1 MADNEEHKD
10 KFVAH
15 YYELAFGL
23 LLKGVR
29 RRIIDAS
36 EINNQA
42 SVLEVACG
50 TGEQAL
56 LYAKEGAAVT
66 ALDLSEEMLA
76 VANSKRGRYQLKFLQ
91 GDAANLPFDDNQFDL
106 TTITLTLHE
115 INPDMRDKVIEEMKR
130 VTKSDGRIIVADY
143 SISQGRGFLSYLGGL
158 AIFGIE
164 KLVGGDHYKNY
175 REFMKNGDIY
185 ALVQKH
191 ALKIEKAYG
200 AYGNNLVIL
209 SLKKL

>member
-1 MADNEEHKD
+1 MADNDEHKN
-10 KFVAH
+10 KLIAR

-36 EINNQA
+36 EINNPA

-56 LYAKEGAAVT
+56 LYAKEGAVVT

-115 INPDMRDKVIEEMKR
+115 MNPYVQDKIIKEMKR
-130 VTKSDGRIIVADY
+130 VTKRDGRIIVTDY
-143 SISQGRGFLSYLGGL
+143 TISKTGSFLDYARGLVIL
-158 AIFGIE
+158 AIERF
-164 KLVGGDHYKNY
+164 VGGDHYKNY
-175 REFMKNGDIY
+175 RDFMKNGGLY
-185 ALVQKH
+185 ALIERH
-191 ALKIEKAYG
+191 SLRIEKAFG
-200 AYGNNLVIL
+200 VYGNNLGIL
-209 SLKKL
+209 SLKKQ